1 MPNAD
6 IVEALLGAQRWLRG
20 LSIVLRQR
28 EFSERSLQCLLGL
41 SICERALDL
50 TQSEGLH
57 ELASV
62 ISHQLASVRETDI
75 SSCDSKL
82 LLLVYYIMRKHR
94 FPAHAL
100 EEYVEKIADAFR
112 QCEGAYEDY
121 VGEAIILS
129 HLGLSEYPYRE
140 VCPAMHASGLEFLYG
155 DLEATRALYNRLCA
169 ATRFGIRECPP
180 VPQRRLV
187 AYMTKVLLMDALNNY
202 DLATGAMLL
211 RVAAYLGL
219 ARERVIED
227 AQSFLQLQQHSD
239 GRFGLYDAKAEELRQ
254 AGLDPDLDLYLPLTV
269 SCVWALAEIAIPG
282 FRVFLLSPACTEI

>member
-1 MPNAD
+1 
-6 IVEALLGAQRWLRG
+6 
-20 LSIVLRQR
+20 
-28 EFSERSLQCLLGL
+28 
-41 SICERALDL
+41 
-50 TQSEGLH
+50 
-57 ELASV
+57 
-62 ISHQLASVRETDI
+62 
-75 SSCDSKL
+75 
-82 LLLVYYIMRKHR
+82 MRKHR
-94 FPAHAL
+94 LPAHAL

-112 QCEGAYEDY
+112 QCEGAYEDH

-129 HLGLSEYPYRE
+129 HLGLSEYSYRE

-155 DLEATRALYNRLCA
+155 DLEATRTLYNRLCA

-180 VPQRRLV
+180 VPQRWQV

-269 SCVWALAEIAIPG
+269 SCVWALAEIAIPS